1 MRLNAEFITS
11 VSDWAK
17 LPTEGVPEMA
27 LLGRSNVGK
36 SSLINALVER
46 KNLAKTSSTP
56 GKTQLLN
63 YFLIDDSFYFVD
75 MPGYGYA
82 KAAKTSRIEWAKLS
96 QEYLKQSANLKFVLL
111 LIDSRHQ
118 GIASD
123 DAAIEWLADEDIPCY
138 VALTKIDKIKQQEA
152 AAHEK
157 YLRTK
162 HPEIP
167 HIFRTSSE
175 TGRGVR
181 ELRSFIGAKE
191 WLSLGTSE
199 LGTNQESTL

>member
-1 MRLNAEFITS
+1 VKLNAEFVTS
-11 VSDWAK
+11 VSRWGDLRA
-17 LPTEGVPEMA
+17 EGRPEIA

-36 SSLINALVER
+36 SSLINALTER
-46 KNLAKTSSTP
+46 RNLAKTSSTP

-63 YFLIDDSFYFVD
+63 YFRIDDAFYLVD

-96 QEYLKQSANLKFVLL
+96 QDYLKKSENLRLVLL
-111 LIDSRHQ
+111 LIDSRHP

-123 DAAIEWLADEDIPCY
+123 DAAIEWLSEAGIPTY

-157 YLRTK
+157 HLRQH
-162 HPEIP
+162 HPELAG
-167 HIFRTSSE
+167 IFRTSSE
-175 TGRGVR
+175 TGRGVKQ
-181 ELRSFIGAKE
+181 LRSFVGSQE
-191 WLSLGTSE
+191 WVSFQ
-199 LGTNQESTL
+199 TNPTHTI

>member
-1 MRLNAEFITS
+1 VKLKAEFVTS
-11 VSDWAK
+11 VSRWGDLRA
-17 LPTEGVPEMA
+17 EARPEIA

-36 SSLINALVER
+36 SSLINALTER
-46 KNLAKTSSTP
+46 RNLAKTSSTP

-63 YFLIDDSFYFVD
+63 YFIIDDAFYLVD

-96 QEYLKQSANLKFVLL
+96 QDYLKKSENLRLVLL
-111 LIDSRHQ
+111 LIDSRHP

-123 DAAIEWLADEDIPCY
+123 EAAIDWLEDAGIPCY

-157 YLRTK
+157 HLRQL
-162 HPEIP
+162 HPELAG
-167 HIFRTSSE
+167 IFRTSSE

-181 ELRSFIGAKE
+181 ELRSFVASQE
-191 WLSLGTSE
+191 WANLEANPANTI
-199 LGTNQESTL
+199 